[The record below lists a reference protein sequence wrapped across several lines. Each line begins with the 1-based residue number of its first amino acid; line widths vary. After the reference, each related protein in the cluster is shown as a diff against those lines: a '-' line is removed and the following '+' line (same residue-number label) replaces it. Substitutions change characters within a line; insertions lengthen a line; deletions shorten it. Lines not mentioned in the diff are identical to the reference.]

1 MEAEREER
9 DVGGE
14 VRANLMGEVG
24 NHILARR
31 LVGDE
36 DDATRGDNRISRPK
50 DMDATGKFDERREY
64 ELPEGAEGTY
74 EEDDVVAYI
83 YDEDDNEI
91 KEILYVLSPV

>member
-36 DDATRGDNRISRPK
+36 DDATRESWEACGHLSSLAEHESVVELVDN
-50 DMDATGKFDERREY
+50 
-64 ELPEGAEGTY
+64 L
-74 EEDDVVAYI
+74 
-83 YDEDDNEI
+83 
-91 KEILYVLSPV
+91 